1 MTSKSAHDEANII
14 RSGLYENQIEPAD
27 ALRLSAR
34 IKGEETAKRDIIF
47 HILQNDASME
57 MLHMSL
63 DVAATMKYPS
73 PKFQVLSEI
82 LKKCPNN
89 FEQSVIIDY
98 KAMKQS
104 ETVDGASAEK
114 SEIIETICGRENRMP
129 MSLFNEM
136 VHLSSTLYDSD
147 CVPNAFAALSKRPE
161 CQMSHIQHFT
171 DIVNGHVTDENRKS
185 HLLKQITNAPICV
198 QSRQN
203 HLTRSAHEL

>member
-1 MTSKSAHDEANII
+1 MTSKSAHDEANIL
-14 RSGLYENQIEPAD
+14 RSGLYDKQIEPKE

-34 IKGEETAKRDIIF
+34 LKGEEKAKRDIIF

-63 DVAATMKYPS
+63 DVADTMKYPS

-82 LKKCPNN
+82 VKKCPNN

-98 KAMKQS
+98 KAIKQS
-104 ETVDGASAEK
+104 EKVDGAPAEK
-114 SEIIETICGRENRMP
+114 SEIIETICGRENKMP
-129 MSLFNEM
+129 MSLFHEM

-171 DIVNGHVTDENRKS
+171 DIINGHVTDENRKS
-185 HLLKQITNAPICV
+185 DLLKQITSAPVCV
-198 QSRQN
+198 QARQK
-203 HLTRSAHEL
+203 HSVKRSNTL